1 MKLPKGLT
9 LEDIMEIARTVEG
22 ETAGFCMECGEQ
34 ADGVEPD
41 ACGYECQSCGSPS
54 VYGAEELVIRL
65 A

>member
-9 LEDIMEIARTVEG
+9 LENIMEIASEG
-22 ETAGFCMECGEQ
+22 ENAGFCMKCGEQ

-41 ACGYECQSCGSPS
+41 ACGYECESCGSPS
-54 VYGAEELVIRL
+54 VYGAEELVIQL

>member
-9 LEDIMEIARTVEG
+9 LEYIVEVAS
-22 ETAGFCMECGEQ
+22 EDRNAGFCMRCGEQ

-41 ACGYECQSCGSPS
+41 ARGYVCDYCCSPS
-54 VYGAEELVIRL
+54 VYGAEELLIQLV

>member
-9 LEDIMEIARTVEG
+9 LEYIMEIAGEG
-22 ETAGFCMECGEQ
+22 EYAGFCMKCGEQ

-41 ACGYECQSCGSPS
+41 ARGYVCDYCGSPS
-54 VYGAEELVIRL
+54 VYGAEELLIMLV